1 METGILGAKSTLGFL
16 IRKKLKVS
24 MTVVKQYFQK
34 LFQFLGSD
42 LKLISRFA
50 RVG

>member
-1 METGILGAKSTLGFL
+1 METRILRAKGTPDFL

-24 MTVVKQYFQK
+24 MTVARQYFQK

-42 LKLISRFA
+42 L
-50 RVG
+50 